1 MIVDLSLH
9 VFTLSPGTGTKS
21 LMVSYLVMSLS
32 KCHIYHHYFKRL
44 KTRCPSCYFSC
55 ANEI

>member
-32 KCHIYHHYFKRL
+32 KCHIYHHYFKTL
-44 KTRCPSCYFSC
+44 I
-55 ANEI
+55 NEMPFMLF